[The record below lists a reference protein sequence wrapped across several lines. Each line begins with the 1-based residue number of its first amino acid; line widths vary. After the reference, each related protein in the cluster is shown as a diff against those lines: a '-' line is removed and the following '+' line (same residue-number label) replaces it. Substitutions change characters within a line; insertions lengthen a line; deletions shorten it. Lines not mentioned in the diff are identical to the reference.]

1 MHLIPFFSTLV
12 SFSFAAAVLNR
23 YRLRKGPHLLMW
35 GIGLIFYGIGT
46 LSEVLMGFT
55 FSGLVLKAWY
65 LSGAM
70 LAAAWLGQGTIWLLV
85 RKPGLARLLTA
96 LLAAVSLLAIG
107 LLAAAPLT
115 LAADTYQ
122 IAQPISAQYKE
133 ILVRSGW
140 ITALTIFLNIYGTLA
155 LVGGAL
161 YSAYLFWRKQVL
173 LNRVIGNLLIAA
185 GAMFPAMAGSAVGAG
200 LPDLLYLSELLGAI
214 LMYLGFLRA
223 SALRPLPSSSPPS
236 FVAGETG

>member
-1 MHLIPFFSTLV
+1 MHLIPLFSTLV
-12 SFSFAAAVLNR
+12 TFSFAVAVLNR

-46 LSEVLMGFT
+46 LSEVIMGFF

-70 LAAAWLGQGTIWLLV
+70 LTAAWLGQGTIWLLV
-85 RKPGLARLLTA
+85 RKPGIARLLTA
-96 LLAAVSLLAIG
+96 LLAAVSLLAIV
-107 LLAAAPLT
+107 LLSAAPLT

-122 IAQPISAQYKE
+122 VAQPISAQYKE
-133 ILVRSGW
+133 ILVRSSL

-200 LPDLLYLSELLGAI
+200 LPDLLYLSELLGVI

-223 SALRPLPSSSPPS
+223 SAPRPLSSPSPQP
-236 FVAGETG
+236 FAAG

>member
-1 MHLIPFFSTLV
+1 MHLIPVFSTLV
-12 SFSFAAAVLNR
+12 TFSFAAAVLNR

-46 LSEVLMGFT
+46 LSEVIMGFI

-70 LAAAWLGQGTIWLLV
+70 LSAAWLGQGTIWLLV
-85 RKPGLARLLTA
+85 RKPGIARLLTA
-96 LLAAVSLLAIG
+96 LLTAVSLLAVG
-107 LLAAAPLT
+107 LLVAAPIT
-115 LAADTYQ
+115 TAAETYQ
-122 IAQPISAQYKE
+122 VAQPISAQYKE
-133 ILVRSGW
+133 ILVRNSL
-140 ITALTIFLNIYGTLA
+140 ITTLTIFLNIYGTLA

-200 LPDLLYLSELLGAI
+200 LPDLLYLSELLGVI

-223 SALRPLPSSSPPS
+223 SAPRPLSSPSPQPS
-236 FVAGETG
+236 AAG